1 MICIGEWSYPIGTPM
16 ALPATTV
23 GTATSAAKASE
34 AELQKWRDQGF
45 TVLDPREDA
54 GSSTSPPFLL
64 SPRPFYHALLND
76 SFVPEDDAT
85 EEKGYGAE
93 CDDDEEGDFEYIP
106 EKVRSTEH
114 TLQNE
119 ALMAEQY
126 LSHCRS

>member
-1 MICIGEWSYPIGTPM
+1 MALSATSIGT
-16 ALPATTV
+16 
-23 GTATSAAKASE
+23 AAKASE

-54 GSSTSPPFLL
+54 GSFTSPPFL
-64 SPRPFYHALLND
+64 SPRAFYRALLND

-93 CDDDEEGDFEYIP
+93 YDDEEGDFEYIP

-119 ALMAEQY
+119 ASMAEEY